1 MTQVVKVRNM
11 MRLIAA
17 TSAALMAMSAGQAFA
32 SVNVDG
38 HNSETGPFAET
49 ENHFDIDHDF
59 DIDIDNDADL
69 DTDVEVDLNTGDNET
84 KWNTDGGE
92 TETGDA
98 VVDIAFD
105 NEANENA
112 GEVVIPDDLFDV
124 DADFSNEET
133 GPWSSNKNDLDL
145 DTDVDIDVNN
155 DADIKNDV
163 DIDLNTGRNEVKGN
177 TDGGELTTGKATVI
191 IESTNKANTGGSSLD
206 LSNLGGGVDADFSN
220 EETGPESENYN
231 KLDIDQNLNVDI
243 KNDADINNDFKIDAN
258 TGENTVKDNTDAGG
272 THTGDAG
279 VRIRV
284 ENVAN

>member
-1 MTQVVKVRNM
+1 MTQIVKVRNM

-59 DIDIDNDADL
+59 DFDIDNDADF
-69 DTDVEVDLNTGDNET
+69 DNEVEVDLETGNNEI
-84 KWNTDGGE
+84 KWNTDGGK
-92 TETGDA
+92 TETGEA

-112 GEVVIPDDLFDV
+112 GEVVLPDGLFDV
-124 DADFSNEET
+124 DADFSNEKT
-133 GPWSSNKNDLDL
+133 GPWSNNENKLDL
-145 DTDVDIDVNN
+145 DSDVDIDVKN
-155 DADIKNDV
+155 DVDIKNDV
-163 DIDLNTGRNEVKGN
+163 KIDLNTGRNEVKGN
-177 TDGGELTTGKATVI
+177 TDAGGLTTGKATVI

-206 LSNLGGGVDADFSN
+206 LSNLGGGVNADFSN
-220 EETGPESENYN
+220 EKTGPESRNENE
-231 KLDIDQNLNVDI
+231 LDIDQNLDVDI
-243 KNDADINNDFKIDAN
+243 ENKADIKNDFKIDAN
-258 TGENTVKDNTDAGG
+258 TGENTVKNNTDAGD
-272 THTGDAG
+272 TTTGEVG

-284 ENVAN
+284 TNQAN